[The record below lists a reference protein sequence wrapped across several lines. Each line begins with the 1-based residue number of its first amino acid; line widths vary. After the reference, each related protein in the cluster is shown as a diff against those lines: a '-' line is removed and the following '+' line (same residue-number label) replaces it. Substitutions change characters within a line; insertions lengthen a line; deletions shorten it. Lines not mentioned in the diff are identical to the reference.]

1 MNIKITAESTF
12 DLTEEQLAHFG
23 ITKIPLTVQLGDE
36 THTDGVDLD
45 AEGIF
50 SYVAK
55 TGILPKTC
63 AIPPVQFED
72 FFREQLDAGYDAVIH
87 FCISS
92 KLSSCYQNACLA
104 AEEVGNVYVVDTLS
118 LSTGMALLA
127 IEAAEMAA
135 KEDADAAA
143 IAETCRTLAGRLN
156 VSFVL
161 GDLEYM
167 RKGGRCSAVEMFG
180 ANLLKLR
187 PVLEMKD
194 GSLGVCNK
202 LRGPLTK
209 VTTAYIAER
218 LAGKKI
224 LHNRVFF
231 TSTCTEPTI
240 PDLGKATLE
249 ATGLFDEILV
259 SKAGCTVTSHCG
271 KDTFGVLFI
280 EE

>member
-1 MNIKITAESTF
+1 MKIRITAESTL
-12 DLTEEQLAHFG
+12 DMTDEQLNRYG
-23 ITKIPLTVQLGDE
+23 IVKIPLTVQLGEE

-45 AEGIF
+45 ARGIYD
-50 SYVAK
+50 YVSR

-63 AIPPVQFED
+63 AIPPAVFED
-72 FFREQLDAGYDAVIH
+72 FFNEQKKDCDAVIH

-104 AEEVGNVYVVDTLS
+104 AEEVGNVYVVDTAS

-127 IEAAEMAA
+127 IEAAVMAE
-135 KEDADAAA
+135 KEDADPAA
-143 IAETCRTLAGRLN
+143 IAEYCRGLVEKLN

-194 GSLGVCNK
+194 GSLGVSNK
-202 LRGPLTK
+202 LRGPLPK
-209 VTTAYIAER
+209 VLDLYIAER
-218 LAGKKI
+218 LKDKKVKTD
-224 LHNRVFF
+224 RVYF
-231 TSTCTEPTI
+231 TTSCVDDALPEQ
-240 PDLGKATLE
+240 GRKVLE
-249 ATGLFDEILV
+249 DMGIFKEVLV

>member
-1 MNIKITAESTF
+1 MKIRITAESTL
-12 DLTEEQLAHFG
+12 DMTDEQLARYG
-23 ITKIPLTVQLGDE
+23 VVKIPLTVQLGDQ

-45 AEGIF
+45 APGIYE
-50 SYVAK
+50 YVAK
-55 TGILPKTC
+55 TGMLPKTC
-63 AIPPVQFED
+63 AIAPAQFED
-72 FFREQLDAGYDAVIH
+72 FFTEQLKDADAVIH

-92 KLSSCYQNACLA
+92 KISSCYQNACIA
-104 AEEVGNVYVVDTLS
+104 AEEVNNVYVVDTLS
-118 LSTGMALLA
+118 LSTGMALLV
-127 IEAAEMAA
+127 IEAALMAR
-135 KEDADAAA
+135 EENADPSA
-143 IAETCRTLAGRLN
+143 IAEKCRELTGKLN

-180 ANLLKLR
+180 ANFLKLR
-187 PVLEMKD
+187 PVLEMND

-209 VTTAYIAER
+209 VLEVYIAER
-218 LAGKKI
+218 LKDKKVKTD
-224 LHNRVFF
+224 RVYF
-231 TSTCTEPTI
+231 TSTCIDETLPE
-240 PDLGKATLE
+240 LGKKVLE
-249 ATGLFDEILV
+249 ETGIFKEVLV

>member
-1 MNIKITAESTF
+1 MKIKITAESTL
-12 DLTEEQLAHFG
+12 DMTEEQLQKYG
-23 ITKIPLTVQLGDE
+23 IVKVPLKVQLGEE

-45 AEGIF
+45 AQGIF
-50 SYVAK
+50 DFVAR

-63 AIPPVQFED
+63 AIPPVEFED
-72 FFREQLDAGYDAVIH
+72 FFTEQLKDADAVIH

-92 KLSSCYQNACLA
+92 NLSSCYQNACLA

-127 IEAAEMAA
+127 IEASEMAR
-135 KEDADAAA
+135 EENADAAA
-143 IAETCRTLAGRLN
+143 IAETCRGLAGKLN

-187 PVLEMKD
+187 PVLEMNGGK
-194 GSLGVCNK
+194 LGVCNK
-202 LRGPLTK
+202 LRGPLSK
-209 VTTAYIAER
+209 VNETYIASR
-218 LAGKKI
+218 LAGKTVRNGRVYFTTTCVEDTIPEQGRKI
-224 LHNRVFF
+224 LEDMGIF
-231 TSTCTEPTI
+231 S
-240 PDLGKATLE
+240 
-249 ATGLFDEILV
+249 EILV

>member
-1 MNIKITAESTF
+1 MKIKITAESTL
-12 DLTEEQLAHFG
+12 DMTEEQLQKYG
-23 ITKIPLTVQLGDE
+23 IAKIPLKVQLGEE

-45 AEGIF
+45 AQGIYDF
-50 SYVAK
+50 VAR

-63 AIPPVQFED
+63 AVPPAEFED
-72 FFREQLDAGYDAVIH
+72 FFNDQLKDADAVIH

-92 KLSSCYQNACLA
+92 GLSSCYQNACLA
-104 AEEVGNVYVVDTLS
+104 AEEVENVYVVDTKS

-127 IEAAEMAA
+127 IEAAEMAK
-135 KEDADAAA
+135 KEDADPAA
-143 IAETCRTLAGRLN
+143 IAQTCRELAEKLN

-194 GSLGVCNK
+194 GKLGVSNK
-202 LRGPLTK
+202 LRGPLPK
-209 VTTAYIAER
+209 VNETYIAER
-218 LAGKKI
+218 LKDKKVLHNRVYFTSSCIEDTLPQQGKKI
-224 LHNRVFF
+224 L
-231 TSTCTEPTI
+231 EDMGI
-240 PDLGKATLE
+240 
-249 ATGLFDEILV
+249 FDEILV

>member
-1 MNIKITAESTF
+1 MKIKITAESTL
-12 DLTEEQLAHFG
+12 DMTEEQLQKYG
-23 ITKIPLTVQLGDE
+23 IVKVPLKVQLGEE

-45 AEGIF
+45 AQGIF
-50 SYVAK
+50 DFVAR

-63 AIPPVQFED
+63 AIPPVEFED
-72 FFREQLDAGYDAVIH
+72 FFTEQLKDADAVIH

-92 KLSSCYQNACLA
+92 NLSSCYQNACLA

-127 IEAAEMAA
+127 IEASEMAR
-135 KEDADAAA
+135 EENADAAA
-143 IAETCRTLAGRLN
+143 IAETCRALAGKLN

-187 PVLEMKD
+187 PVLEMNGGK
-194 GSLGVCNK
+194 LGVCNK
-202 LRGPLTK
+202 LRGPLSK
-209 VTTAYIAER
+209 VNETYIASR
-218 LAGKKI
+218 LAGKTVRNGRVYFTTTCVEDTIPEQGRKI
-224 LHNRVFF
+224 LEDMGIF
-231 TSTCTEPTI
+231 S
-240 PDLGKATLE
+240 
-249 ATGLFDEILV
+249 EILV

>member
-1 MNIKITAESTF
+1 MKIKITAESTL
-12 DLTEEQLAHFG
+12 DMTEEQLQKFG
-23 ITKIPLTVQLGDE
+23 IAKIPLTVQLGEE

-45 AEGIF
+45 AQGIF
-50 SYVAK
+50 DFVSR

-63 AIPPVQFED
+63 AVPPVEFED
-72 FFREQLDAGYDAVIH
+72 FFTEQLKDADALIH

-92 KLSSCYQNACLA
+92 NLSSCYQNACLA
-104 AEEVGNVYVVDTLS
+104 AEEVGNVYVVDTKS

-127 IEAAEMAA
+127 IEASEMAA
-135 KEDADAAA
+135 KEDADPAA
-143 IAETCRTLAGRLN
+143 IAQTCREYADKLN

-194 GSLGVCNK
+194 GKLGVSNK
-202 LRGPLTK
+202 LRGPLGK
-209 VTTAYIAER
+209 VNETYIAER
-218 LAGKKI
+218 LNGKKV
-224 LHNRVFF
+224 LHNRVYF
-231 TSTCTEPTI
+231 TSTCVDDTI
-240 PDLGKATLE
+240 PEQGRKILE
-249 ATGLFDEILV
+249 DMGIFDEILV

>member
-1 MNIKITAESTF
+1 MKIKITAESTL
-12 DLTEEQLAHFG
+12 DMTEEQLQKYG
-23 ITKIPLTVQLGDE
+23 IVKIPLKVQLGEE

-45 AEGIF
+45 AQGIYDF
-50 SYVAK
+50 VER

-63 AIPPVQFED
+63 AIPPVEFED
-72 FFREQLDAGYDAVIH
+72 FFTEQLKDADAVIH

-92 KLSSCYQNACLA
+92 NLSSCYQNACLA

-127 IEAAEMAA
+127 IEASEMAR
-135 KEDADAAA
+135 EENADAAA
-143 IAETCRTLAGRLN
+143 IAETCRALAGKLN

-187 PVLEMKD
+187 PVLEMNEGK
-194 GSLGVCNK
+194 LGVCTK
-202 LRGPLTK
+202 LRGPLSK
-209 VTTAYIAER
+209 VNETYIASR
-218 LAGKKI
+218 LAGKTVRNSRVYFTTTCVEDTIPEQGRKI
-224 LHNRVFF
+224 LEDMGIF
-231 TSTCTEPTI
+231 S
-240 PDLGKATLE
+240 
-249 ATGLFDEILV
+249 EILV

>member
-1 MNIKITAESTF
+1 MKIRITAESTL
-12 DLTEEQLAHFG
+12 DMTEEQLQQYG
-23 ITKIPLTVQLGDE
+23 IVKIPLKVQLGEE

-45 AEGIF
+45 AQGIYDF
-50 SYVAK
+50 VAR

-63 AIPPVQFED
+63 AIPPVEFED
-72 FFREQLDAGYDAVIH
+72 FFREQLKDADAVIH

-92 KLSSCYQNACLA
+92 ALSSCYQNACLA
-104 AEEVGNVYVVDTLS
+104 AEEVENVYVVDTKS

-127 IEAAEMAA
+127 IEAVEMAA
-135 KEDADAAA
+135 EENADAAA
-143 IAETCRTLAGRLN
+143 IAETCRNLADKLN

-194 GSLGVCNK
+194 GKLGVSNK
-202 LRGPLTK
+202 LRGPLSK
-209 VTTAYIAER
+209 VNEVYIAER
-218 LAGKKI
+218 LKGKKV
-224 LHNRVFF
+224 LHDRVYF
-231 TSTCTEPTI
+231 TTSCIEDTI
-240 PDLGKATLE
+240 PNQGKQILE
-249 ATGLFDEILV
+249 SMGIFDQILV